1 MMCVEMATH
10 ADVSAMTQLL
20 ELLFQQEADF
30 TPDRATQTRGL
41 TLILDNPA
49 LGRIFVARLGE
60 SVVGMVSLLWTVSTA
75 EGSLAAWL
83 EDMVVHPAYRS
94 QEIGSQLLL
103 FAIDAARKMGVRRI
117 TLLTDRDNL
126 RARHFYQHHGFR
138 PSAMVPLRLP
148 LGE

>member
-1 MMCVEMATH
+1 MCVEMETH
-10 ADVSAMTQLL
+10 ADVPAMTQLL

-30 TPDRATQTRGL
+30 TPNREKQTRGL
-41 TLILDNPA
+41 MLILDNPA
-49 LGRIFVARLGE
+49 LGRLFVARRDGQLI
-60 SVVGMVSLLWTVSTA
+60 GMVSLLWTVSTA
-75 EGSLAAWL
+75 EGTLAAWL

-94 QEIGSQLLL
+94 QEIGSQLLQH
-103 FAIDAARKMGVRRI
+103 AINAARKVGVRRI

-138 PSAMVPLRLP
+138 LSAMIPLRLQ